1 MCESCNHFG
10 TIHLQLGRR
19 DWSTE
24 IDPSARKLGLKAPVP
39 TNEEARL
46 EALKGSGILNTAP
59 EPSYDQLTELA
70 ATICDTPIAVLS
82 LIDSDRQWFKSK
94 VGLTFSETSRDVAF
108 CAHTI
113 LGRDLLVVPDTERD
127 ERFAGNPL
135 VTSEPHIRFY
145 AGAPLITPEGH
156 ALGTLCVLDYV
167 PRQLSEQQR
176 DALQVLSSQAVAQI
190 ELRKTKANLK
200 NAEKSAHSAM
210 EALRVSEE
218 FKSRLI
224 ACSRD
229 CIKVLDLE
237 GNLIFMN
244 EGGMQELEICDLGP
258 VLGKQWIEFWEGA
271 DREAACA
278 AVEQARHGEIGR
290 FTGFFATRIR
300 QEPRWWDVVV
310 SPIRDAVG
318 NPERILALSRDVT
331 AQKQSE
337 NALRDAIRFNRAI
350 IQDAAEGIIV
360 YDRELRYQVFNP
372 AMERLTGKRAEEV
385 LGKVA
390 AEAFPRL
397 RTSGAEDIMKRAL
410 AGEVVK
416 VSDLL
421 VPKHSAHGEDV
432 WESCT
437 FAPQYDAEGNIVGVI
452 ALVFDVTDRHRAEET
467 FRAIVIGTASST
479 GSDFF
484 PSLVRH
490 MATALRVRYAFIT
503 ECDDGKHAKALAF
516 WKGDGFG
523 ETFEFDVAGTP
534 CMKVVNG
541 EICHYQ
547 ENLVRLFPLDTPLA
561 DMGAE
566 SYLGVPMLD
575 RSGRVIGHIAIIDDK
590 PMERDERAIDLVRIF
605 AARAAAELKRQ
616 RAETELQAALE
627 QVQALQK
634 KLEAENVY
642 LQEEIRK
649 EHNFEEIVG
658 NSPALLDVLRKVE
671 TVAPTDSTVLIMGE
685 TGCGKELIARAIH
698 NRSKRKSRPLVKV
711 NCGAIPTGLVE
722 SELFGHMKGAFTGAL
737 ERRTGR
743 FELADGGTLFLD
755 EVSELPL
762 DTQVKLLR
770 VLQEHEFEPL
780 GSSRTIK
787 VNVRIIAASNRD
799 LEKAIQEGRFR
810 ADLFYRLNV
819 LPMTLPPLR
828 QRRSDIPLLTHFF
841 VDRFSRQFG
850 KRITGV
856 SQDTMQVLSEYSWP
870 GNIREL
876 QNVIERAVVLCQ
888 GTVLK
893 LGRDLLPV
901 TGPQYEL
908 EEEVVP
914 DNGASSA
921 SSMEVIEKNHILQVL
936 KQTQGVIEGPRGAAR
951 ILNLHPNTLRS
962 RMKKLGIERTSTSA

>member
-1 MCESCNHFG
+1 
-10 TIHLQLGRR
+10 
-19 DWSTE
+19 
-24 IDPSARKLGLKAPVP
+24 
-39 TNEEARL
+39 
-46 EALKGSGILNTAP
+46 
-59 EPSYDQLTELA
+59 
-70 ATICDTPIAVLS
+70 
-82 LIDSDRQWFKSK
+82 
-94 VGLTFSETSRDVAF
+94 
-108 CAHTI
+108 
-113 LGRDLLVVPDTERD
+113 
-127 ERFAGNPL
+127 
-135 VTSEPHIRFY
+135 
-145 AGAPLITPEGH
+145 
-156 ALGTLCVLDYV
+156 
-167 PRQLSEQQR
+167 
-176 DALQVLSSQAVAQI
+176 
-190 ELRKTKANLK
+190 
-200 NAEKSAHSAM
+200 
-210 EALRVSEE
+210 
-218 FKSRLI
+218 
-224 ACSRD
+224 
-229 CIKVLDLE
+229 
-237 GNLIFMN
+237 
-244 EGGMQELEICDLGP
+244 
-258 VLGKQWIEFWEGA
+258 
-271 DREAACA
+271 
-278 AVEQARHGEIGR
+278 
-290 FTGFFATRIR
+290 
-300 QEPRWWDVVV
+300 
-310 SPIRDAVG
+310 
-318 NPERILALSRDVT
+318 
-331 AQKQSE
+331 
-337 NALRDAIRFNRAI
+337 
-350 IQDAAEGIIV
+350 
-360 YDRELRYQVFNP
+360 VFNP

-385 LGKVA
+385 LGRVA
-390 AEAFPRL
+390 SEVFPRL
-397 RTSGAEDIMKRAL
+397 RTSGVEEILKRAL

-416 VSDLL
+416 MPNLL
-421 VPKHSAHGEDV
+421 VPKHSAHGKDV

-452 ALVFDVTDRHRAEET
+452 GLVFDVTDRHQAEET

-490 MATALRVRYAFIT
+490 MATALGVRYAFIT
-503 ECDDGKHAKALAF
+503 ECDDGQHAKGLAF
-516 WKGDGFG
+516 WNGDSFG
-523 ETFEFDVAGTP
+523 PEFEFDVAGTP
-534 CMKVVNG
+534 CMKVVKG
-541 EICHYQ
+541 EVCHYR
-547 ENLVRLFPLDTPLA
+547 ENLVKLFPLDTPLA

-575 RSGRVIGHIAIIDDK
+575 GSGRVIGHIAIIDDK
-590 PMERDERAIDLVRIF
+590 PMERDERSIDLVKIF

-634 KLEAENVY
+634 KLEAENIY

-658 NSPALLDVLRKVE
+658 NGPALLEVLNKVE
-671 TVAPTDSTVLIMGE
+671 TVAPTDSTVLVMGE

-799 LEKAIQEGRFR
+799 LEKAVQEGRFR

-828 QRRSDIPLLTHFF
+828 QRRTDIPLLTHFF

-850 KRITGV
+850 KRMTGV
-856 SQDTMQVLSEYSWP
+856 SQGSMQVLSGYSWP

-876 QNVIERAVVLCQ
+876 QNVIERAVVLCP

-893 LGRDLLPV
+893 LGRDLLPI
-901 TGPQYEL
+901 TGAEYER
-908 EEEVVP
+908 EEEIAP
-914 DNGASSA
+914 GNDSQSGSSLE
-921 SSMEVIEKNHILQVL
+921 SIERNHILQVL
-936 KQTQGVIEGPRGAAR
+936 QQTQGVIEGPRGAAK

-962 RMKKLGIERTSTSA
+962 RMKKLGIERTSLSL